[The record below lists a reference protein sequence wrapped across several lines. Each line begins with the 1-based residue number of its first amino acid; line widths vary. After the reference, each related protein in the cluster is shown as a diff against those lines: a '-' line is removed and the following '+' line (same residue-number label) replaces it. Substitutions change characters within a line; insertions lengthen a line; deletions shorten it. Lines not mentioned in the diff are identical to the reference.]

1 MISITCESNNGST
14 DPSDDTNSPFKVK
27 HGNVVSSGALG
38 RPFDTTQGPE
48 STEGLPLPRTISS
61 EVEGHAS
68 ESRGRVSRIK
78 RKGQDVFL
86 SI

>member
-1 MISITCESNNGST
+1 MISVTCESNDGSR
-14 DPSDDTNSPFKVK
+14 DPSGSPNLFKDEARK
-27 HGNVVSSGALG
+27 RPPFG
-38 RPFDTTQGPE
+38 RPFGKPFDTTHGPE
-48 STEGLPLPRTISS
+48 STEGLTLPRTIPS

-68 ESRGRVSRIK
+68 ESRGRVWRIK